1 MHHPDFYQLTEEYFK
16 AYLLARVN
24 LIEILRRNYLVMAI
38 LHCSKIYGK
47 YFCLLEITLLLFKP
61 LFVYSYATGTS
72 WVSQHENV
80 CDTCN
85 SDNLEYQFKC

>member
-1 MHHPDFYQLTEEYFK
+1 MDRTTSILCVTKPLCIFIQSMIFVQKEETIIGQF
-16 AYLLARVN
+16 VSF
-24 LIEILRRNYLVMAI
+24 LVTYI
-38 LHCSKIYGK
+38 
-47 YFCLLEITLLLFKP
+47 CLLEITFLLFKP

-80 CDTCN
+80 CDICN

>member
-38 LHCSKIYGK
+38 LCCWKIYGMH
-47 YFCLLEITLLLFKP
+47 FL
-61 LFVYSYATGTS
+61 
-72 WVSQHENV
+72 
-80 CDTCN
+80 
-85 SDNLEYQFKC
+85 